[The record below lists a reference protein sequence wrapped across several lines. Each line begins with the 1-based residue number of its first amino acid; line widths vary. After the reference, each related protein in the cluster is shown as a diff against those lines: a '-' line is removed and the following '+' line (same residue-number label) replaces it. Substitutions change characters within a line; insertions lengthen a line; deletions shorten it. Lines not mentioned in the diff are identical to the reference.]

1 MGSSW
6 CPTSKKSPTFSASAI
21 ELETIFKQLF
31 GYVAENPSVPEKEL
45 AERNKAAEKAYR
57 AWWNKAKESLF
68 RNPRV
73 ACPKTKGEPYVL
85 RAKEEEMKPEQE
97 VLREYFLN
105 REPKKKILLAEKLY
119 KTATDD
125 SVEEIKADLPKIK
138 EELTEAIKK
147 ARSLND
153 ADRLPRNLGQKQ
165 PRPLPLP
172 GRGGKSRGNRP
183 SKQGHHFGS
192 RRGATRRTG

>member
-1 MGSSW
+1 MVEQGQGIALPQSPGS
-6 CPTSKKSPTFSASAI
+6 
-21 ELETIFKQLF
+21 L
-31 GYVAENPSVPEKEL
+31 
-45 AERNKAAEKAYR
+45 
-57 AWWNKAKESLF
+57 
-68 RNPRV
+68 
-73 ACPKTKGEPYVL
+73 PKTKGEPYVL

-153 ADRLPRNLGQKQ
+153 ADRLHGIWVRNNLVRYLYPGEEEKVEEIAPRSKDIILAAVERDPKDGLNNLAKIC
-165 PRPLPLP
+165 RPHI
-172 GRGGKSRGNRP
+172 
-183 SKQGHHFGS
+183 SKGS
-192 RRGATRRTG
+192 STC